1 MHQCVPVVQSFQQ
14 SLGKDENGI
23 SSAGCGVVCI
33 AKHAQFDFY
42 SGEIELLLPLN
53 NKVCVLPVLKSEG
66 KRNPMENSN
75 IFFEKLIRLTQ

>member
-1 MHQCVPVVQSFQQ
+1 MNTALEYSSSALDRKSKSKSFQQ

-66 KRNPMENSN
+66 KGTIP
-75 IFFEKLIRLTQ
+75 LTQ

>member
-1 MHQCVPVVQSFQQ
+1 MHQCVPVVVQSFQQ

-66 KRNPMENSN
+66 KGIIP
-75 IFFEKLIRLTQ
+75 LTQ